1 MVTRRPKYSTNE
13 LSSETWKDFERFFR
27 KPGEWSNCQCMWFHR
42 EGPRPKEE
50 QELPAKERNEINFQT
65 QKSLVD
71 KGRSHGILIY
81 EDADPIGWCQYG
93 LKDEFPRIDNGRG
106 YHKLSLDDD
115 SARLWRI
122 TCFCVEKKHRN
133 LGVAKAGL
141 RAALSSIRAQ
151 GGGTVEAF
159 PTNQKTTLT
168 AHRGTIAMFRN
179 EGFTK
184 VVPFGKKNVIMRRKV

>member
-1 MVTRRPKYSTNE
+1 
-13 LSSETWKDFERFFR
+13 
-27 KPGEWSNCQCMWFHR
+27 MWFHR

-50 QELPAKERNEINFQT
+50 QELPVKERNEINFQT

-81 EDADPIGWCQYG
+81 EGDDPIGWCQYG
-93 LKDEFPRIDNGRG
+93 LKDEFPRIDNGPG
-106 YHKLSLDDD
+106 YRKLSLDDGTK
-115 SARLWRI
+115 RLWRI

-133 LGVAKAGL
+133 QGVAKACL

-151 GGGTVEAF
+151 GGGIVEAF

-168 AHRGTIAMFRN
+168 AHRGTVTMFGN
-179 EGFTK
+179 ERFTK
-184 VVPFGKKNVIMRRKV
+184 VVPFGRKNVIMRRKV